1 MFEKAP
7 NTLNFLDREK
17 QVREYWKVND
27 IFKKSIDARKGGRN
41 FTFYDGPPTAN
52 GRPHIGHVLTR
63 SIKDCIPRYQTMK
76 GAHCLRKAGWDTH
89 GLPVEL
95 EVEKMLGLDGKEQVE
110 KYGVEPFNK
119 ACKESVWKYSSEWR
133 DMSDAVAYWADMDDP
148 YITYDNNYIES
159 VWWSLK
165 QIFDKGLLYKG
176 YKVVPYCP
184 RCGTA
189 LSSHEV
195 AQGYKSVTEHSAVV
209 RFPVKGRENTYLY
222 AWTTTPWTLPS
233 NVALCVNA
241 DETYAEFE
249 YEGRTII
256 MGDALISSVIGEEGA
271 ASIKDK
277 KLMKGSELVGMEY
290 EPLFGFV
297 KQLVDKPGWR
307 VVADSYVTMSDGTGI
322 VHIAPAF
329 GEDDARVGREN
340 DLPFLQLVDAA
351 GRMSKETPWAGTFIK
366 KADPLVLEQL
376 EKDGTLVSSPE
387 FTHDYPFCWRCDTP
401 LIYYARATW
410 FIRMTAVKDQLIAN
424 NRSVNWIPETIKEGR
439 MGNWLENVLDWG
451 VSRERYWGTPLPV
464 WICQDCGKLH
474 CVGSIAELK
483 ELGKDVPDDIELHKP
498 YIDQVHL
505 KCPDCGGAMKRTP
518 ETVDCWY
525 DSGSMPFAQWHYPF
539 ENKEIFEE
547 NFPADFISEAIDQ
560 TRGWFYTLEAIS
572 TLVFGC
578 APFKNVIVLGLVCDE
593 NGLKMSKHKGN
604 VVDPWQVI
612 NVTGADAVR
621 WYFYTFGPL
630 WQPSRFSLDLVK
642 ENQRKFM
649 GTIWNT
655 YAFFTL
661 YASIDN
667 YDPVHE
673 KAKPEDFSLMDKWA
687 LSKLQ
692 TLTKTV
698 DEGLANYRI
707 TESARAIS
715 AFVDELSNW
724 YVRRCRERFWGKG
737 MEGDKLAAFET
748 LYTVLVT
755 LSKLLAPFTPYLA
768 ESMYLNLVKNNV
780 PDAPASVH
788 LCDFPQADMSLVDA
802 ALEAD
807 MENVIEYVQLG
818 RACRS
823 EANMK
828 VRQPAAALYIKGE
841 KLSDKTAELIA
852 DELNVKE
859 IRFVDDARAFTTY
872 RIKPQKRTL
881 GKKYGKLLNAIGAY
895 LEQADGNEIVD
906 TFERGEKL
914 VFELEG
920 TQVELE
926 KDDTLIEPMRREGFV
941 AQNERDITVVLDTT
955 LTPELIEEGF
965 VREMISKVQTMR
977 KEAGFEVVDRIHMAV
992 KAGDTLMKVL
1002 ENGGDTIKKAVLA
1015 LTINEAEVP
1024 KTAYTKE
1031 WSINGED
1038 ACISVW
1044 KA

>member
-7 NTLNFLDREK
+7 NTLNFLDRER
-17 QVREYWKVND
+17 QIREYWKVND
-27 IFKKSIDARKGGRN
+27 IFKKSIDNREGGDT

-52 GRPHIGHVLTR
+52 GHPHVGHVLTR
-63 SIKDCIPRYQTMK
+63 SIKDLIPRYQTMK
-76 GAHCLRKAGWDTH
+76 GKHVLRKAGWDTH

-110 KYGVEPFNK
+110 EYGIEPFNK
-119 ACKESVWKYSSEWR
+119 ACKESVWKYSTEWR
-133 DMSDAVAYWADMDDP
+133 EMSEAVAYWADMDNP
-148 YITYDNNYIES
+148 YITYDNKYIES

-195 AQGYKSVTEHSAVV
+195 AQGYKSVTEKSAFV
-209 RFPVKGRENTYLY
+209 RFPVKGRENAYLY

-233 NVALCVNA
+233 NVALCVNP

-256 MGDALISSVIGEEGA
+256 MGEALIDNVLGEGA
-271 ASIKDK
+271 SGKITNVKT
-277 KLMKGSELVGMEY
+277 MKGADLVGMEY
-290 EPLFGFV
+290 EPLFAFA
-297 KQLVDKPGWR
+297 KDHVDKPGWR
-307 VVADSYVTMSDGTGI
+307 VCADGYVTMSDGTGI

-329 GEDDARVGREN
+329 GEDDARVGRDN
-340 DLPFLQLVDAA
+340 DLPFLQLVDNA
-351 GRMSKETPWAGTFIK
+351 GRMSKETPWAGTFVK
-366 KADPLVLEQL
+366 AADPIILEQL
-376 EKDGTLVSSPE
+376 EKDGTLVRAAE

-401 LIYYARATW
+401 LLYYARATW

-424 NRSVNWIPETIKEGR
+424 NRSINWIPETIGEGR
-439 MGNWLENVLDWG
+439 MGNWLENVMDWG
-451 VSRERYWGTPLPV
+451 ISRERYWGTPLPV

-483 ELGKDVPDDIELHKP
+483 ELGEDVPDDIELHKP
-498 YIDQVHL
+498 YVDQVHL
-505 KCPDCGGAMKRTP
+505 HCPHCGGAMKRTP

-539 ENKEIFEE
+539 ENKEIFESH
-547 NFPADFISEAIDQ
+547 FPADFISEAVDQ

-578 APFKNVIVLGLVCDE
+578 APFKNVIVLGHVGDE
-593 NGLKMSKHKGN
+593 NGVKMSKHKGN
-604 VVDPWQVI
+604 VVNPSDVI
-612 NVTGADAVR
+612 DVTGADAIR
-621 WYFYTFGPL
+621 WHFYTFGAPWL
-630 WQPSRFSLDLVK
+630 PSRFSADLVA

-649 GTIWNT
+649 GTLWNT

-667 YDPVHE
+667 YDPTTQ
-673 KAKPEDFSLMDKWA
+673 KAKPEDLSLMDKWL

-698 DEGLANYRI
+698 DENLAVYKI
-707 TESARAIS
+707 TDSARAIA
-715 AFVDELSNW
+715 AFTDELSNW

-748 LYTVLVT
+748 LYTTLVT
-755 LSKLLAPFTPYLA
+755 LSKLVAPFTPYLA
-768 ESMYLNLVKNNV
+768 ESMYLNLVVNNV
-780 PDAPASVH
+780 PGAPISVH
-788 LCDFPQADMSLVDA
+788 LCDFPVADMSLVDPE
-802 ALEAD
+802 LEAD
-807 MENVIEYVQLG
+807 MENVIAYVQLG

-823 EANMK
+823 DANMK
-828 VRQPAAALYIKGE
+828 VRQPAKVLYIRGE
-841 KLSDKTAELIA
+841 KLSEKTAELIA

-859 IRFVDDARAFTTY
+859 VRFVDDAREFTTY
-872 RIKPQKRTL
+872 KIKPQLRTL
-881 GKKYGKLLNAIGAY
+881 GKKYGKLLKGIGAY
-895 LEQADGNEIVD
+895 LAEVDGNEVVD
-906 TFERGEKL
+906 TFERGEMLK
-914 VFELEG
+914 FEIDG
-920 TQVELE
+920 NPVELAKE
-926 KDDTLIEPMRREGFV
+926 DTLIEPMRKEGFV
-941 AQNERDITVVLDTT
+941 AQTDRDVTVVLDTT

-965 VREMISKVQTMR
+965 VRELISKIQTMR
-977 KEAGFEVVDRIHMAV
+977 KEAGFDVTDRIGV
-992 KAGDTLMKVL
+992 CCKAGEKLMCVL
-1002 ENGGDTIKKAVLA
+1002 TNGCETIKSAVLCVSM
-1015 LTINEAEVP
+1015 NECEAPEDC
-1024 KTAYTKE
+1024 YCKE

-1038 ACISVW
+1038 ATISVW

>member
-27 IFKKSIDARKGGRN
+27 IFKKSIDNREGGST

-63 SIKDCIPRYQTMK
+63 SIKDIIPRYQTMK
-76 GAHCLRKAGWDTH
+76 GKHVLRKAGWDTH

-110 KYGVEPFNK
+110 QYGIEPFNK
-119 ACKESVWKYSSEWR
+119 ACKESVWKYSNEWR
-133 DMSDAVAYWADMDDP
+133 EMSEAVAYWADMDNP

-159 VWWSLK
+159 EWWSLK

-195 AQGYKSVTEHSAVV
+195 AQGYKSVTEKSAFV
-209 RFPVKGRENTYLY
+209 RFPVKGRENTFLY

-233 NVALCVNA
+233 NVALCVNP

-249 YEGRTII
+249 FEGRTII
-256 MGDALISSVIGEEGA
+256 MGEALIDNVLGEGA
-271 ASIKDK
+271 CAKVENK
-277 KLMKGSELVGMEY
+277 KTMTGAELVGMEY
-290 EPLFGFV
+290 EPLFAFA
-297 KQLVDKPGWR
+297 KQHVDKPGWR
-307 VVADSYVTMSDGTGI
+307 VCADGYVTMSDGTGI

-329 GEDDARVGREN
+329 GEDDARVGRDN
-340 DLPFLQLVDAA
+340 DLPFLQLVDNA
-351 GRMSKETPWAGTFIK
+351 GRMSKETPWAGTFVK
-366 KADPLVLEQL
+366 QADPMILEQL
-376 EKDGTLVSSPE
+376 EKDGTLVRAAE

-424 NRSVNWIPETIKEGR
+424 NRSINWIPETIKEGR
-439 MGNWLENVLDWG
+439 MGNWLENVMDWG
-451 VSRERYWGTPLPV
+451 ISRERYWGTPLPV

-483 ELGKDVPDDIELHKP
+483 ELGDDVPDDIELHKP
-498 YIDQVHL
+498 YVDQVHL
-505 KCPDCGGAMKRTP
+505 HCPHCGGAMKRTP

-539 ENKEIFEE
+539 ENKEIFESH
-547 NFPADFISEAIDQ
+547 FPADFISEAVDQ

-593 NGLKMSKHKGN
+593 NGIKMSKHKGN
-604 VVDPWQVI
+604 VVNPWDVI
-612 NVTGADAVR
+612 DVTGADAVR
-621 WYFYTFGPL
+621 WHFYTFGAPWL
-630 WQPSRFSLDLVK
+630 PSRFSTDLVA

-649 GTIWNT
+649 GTLWNT

-667 YDPVHE
+667 YNPLTE
-673 KAKPEDFSLMDKWA
+673 KAKPEDFSLMDKWL

-692 TLTKTV
+692 TLTRTV
-698 DEGLANYRI
+698 DENLAVYKI
-707 TESARAIS
+707 TDSARAI
-715 AFVDELSNW
+715 ANFTDELSNW

-748 LYTVLVT
+748 LYTTLVT
-755 LSKLLAPFTPYLA
+755 LSKLIAPFTPYLA

-780 PDAPASVH
+780 PDAPISVH
-788 LCDFPQADMSLVDA
+788 LCDFPAADMSLVDPE
-802 ALEAD
+802 LEAD
-807 MENVIEYVQLG
+807 MENVIAYVQLG
-818 RACRS
+818 RACRAD
-823 EANMK
+823 ANMK
-828 VRQPAAALYIKGE
+828 VRQPAKVLYIRGE
-841 KLSDKTAELIA
+841 KLQEKTAELIA

-859 IRFVDDARAFTTY
+859 VRFVDDARAFTTY
-872 RIKPQKRTL
+872 RIKPQLRTL
-881 GKKYGKLLNAIGAY
+881 GKKYGKLLKGISAY
-895 LEQADGNEIVD
+895 LAEVDGNEVVD
-906 TFERGEKL
+906 TFERGELLK
-914 VFELEG
+914 FEVDG
-920 TQVELE
+920 NPVEMAKE
-926 KDDTLIEPMRREGFV
+926 DALIEPMRKEGFV
-941 AQNERDITVVLDTT
+941 AQTDRDVTVVLDTT

-965 VREMISKVQTMR
+965 VREMISKLQTMR
-977 KEAGFEVVDRIHMAV
+977 KEAGFDVTDRIGVSCTTGEKLSAIV
-992 KAGDTLMKVL
+992 AANAEAIKA
-1002 ENGGDTIKKAVLA
+1002 AVLCVS
-1015 LTINEAEVP
+1015 LNEQEAVEN
-1024 KTAYTKE
+1024 AYAKE
-1031 WSINGED
+1031 WSINGEN
-1038 ACISVW
+1038 ANLTVW
-1044 KA
+1044 RI